1 MKQPAALLVLQRPLG
16 EPLPPSDGQ
25 IGASWVV
32 LGRRAPRILGRPVR
46 SQKAAAHARSAPAAL
61 RAPLRALCLARQL
74 RSGASRTGQMPAPAA
89 PGETSRPKLA
99 CGAPAE
105 LLNRGLWP
113 AVMTPRLIG
122 QPTDHA
128 VASHRA
134 ADGAVPSIEGAR
146 TYAGATSRGA
156 AGRFPRVSARAS
168 AFFLPS
174 WKFNF
179 VHS

>member
-32 LGRRAPRILGRPVR
+32 LGPPSAAHPRPACSVSKSSCTCAQRTGCAQGAAPSALPGSTAAIGCLSHRPDACTCRPRRDQPAQAGLRRA
-46 SQKAAAHARSAPAAL
+46 
-61 RAPLRALCLARQL
+61 
-74 RSGASRTGQMPAPAA
+74 SGARDT
-89 PGETSRPKLA
+89 RH
-99 CGAPAE
+99 
-105 LLNRGLWP
+105 WP
-113 AVMTPRLIG
+113 AVMMLRLIG
-122 QPTDHA
+122 LPADHA

-146 TYAGATSRGA
+146 THAGATSRGA

-168 AFFLPS
+168 A
-174 WKFNF
+174 
-179 VHS
+179 